1 MKRKCWSVRSLHD
14 PIWWKLVGSS
24 WVVGGNM
31 VLQRKLLWE
40 FGVFLSPQ
48 LVAYRIVALFEVFM

>member
-1 MKRKCWSVRSLHD
+1 
-14 PIWWKLVGSS
+14 
-24 WVVGGNM
+24 M